1 MKYLLLANI
10 IFIISCNLFAQQNDT
25 MLVVPADSLLSAI
38 NDTLVVEE
46 IERKS
51 DIDTVVY
58 ATATDSLIFFVKDKK
73 MAIYGDGKINY
84 KNTEINSANIIVD
97 FEKYEIEAIGV
108 LKDSASGELT
118 GTPVLVEGS
127 ETYEGRKIR
136 YNFKTGQGVLS
147 MVDTEMEGA
156 FYHGEK
162 IKKVSKDTYFVEDGI
177 YTTCDADCPHYHI
190 YSPKMK
196 AIQEEQLVA
205 EWIFLHFGQVP
216 IPIPIPFAV
225 LPLQS
230 GRRSGL
236 IPPVFGS
243 DATYG
248 TYFGRFGYFW
258 AISDYLDWNVTA
270 DYYTRGSFN
279 LNSRFRYAKR
289 YNFSGSIEGSY
300 SDFTQGESTDP
311 NFSEQIDGR
320 LRWLHNQILTP
331 TLRIDANL
339 EFATQNYLSRNV
351 ANFNDLL
358 RNEIISNTTLSKT
371 WDESGNSASI
381 NYNRRQIIETND
393 IYEVLPN
400 AFFRKAQS
408 YPFRSE
414 SSGQDK
420 NWYELF
426 GYSYTGQFQNNR
438 NKVDGELKIRGGI
451 KHNINAEMSPKFG
464 HFSFAPA
471 IRYEEKWYNKQVE
484 KFSVPSYNG
493 GDSVI
498 TNDVRKI
505 DFVRTFS
512 VGVGTSTK
520 FYGMFSSMIPGI
532 SVIRH
537 SVTPSLSYSYRPDF
551 SETKW
556 GYYGE
561 YTAQDGSTVKYNRFE
576 REIFGGATS
585 GEQQNL
591 NFSVGN
597 NFEMK
602 TIVDPTDTTSKE
614 NKIQLLNLT
623 MGMSYNFAA
632 DSLNFSD
639 LRLNYRTQISDI
651 FDFSGSS
658 SFTPYDY
665 APGITRIN
673 KLLVSEGKG
682 LLRMTNF
689 NFTVGTS
696 ISGDR
701 LKSEETGE
709 ELPPTNEMDEFGLG
723 SAERNVY
730 QGIYTDLDPD
740 FNVPWDISLTYNYNL
755 SRPTPEQETKFSN
768 ISGSLNFNLTPKWKF
783 SVTGSYDIENDEF
796 AAPQIRVSRDLHCWI
811 MNFTWNPI
819 GTYTGFRVEIRVKA
833 PQLKDLMLTK
843 QDQFYDTR

>member
-1 MKYLLLANI
+1 MKYLLLINI
-10 IFIISCNLFAQQNDT
+10 IFIISGNLFAQQNDT
-25 MLVVPADSLLSAI
+25 LLVVPADTLLSAI
-38 NDTLVVEE
+38 KDTSVVEE

-58 ATATDSLIFFVKDKK
+58 ANATDSLIFFVKDKK
-73 MAIYGDGKINY
+73 MAIYGEGKIKY
-84 KNTEINSANIIVD
+84 KATEINSANIIVD
-97 FEKYEIEAIGV
+97 FEKYEIDAIGV

-118 GTPVLVEGS
+118 GTPVLIEGS
-127 ETYEGRKIR
+127 ETYEGRKMR
-136 YNFKTGQGVLS
+136 YNFKTGQGSLS
-147 MVDTEMEGA
+147 MADTEIEGA
-156 FYHGEK
+156 FYHGVK
-162 IKKVSKDTYFVEDGI
+162 IKKVSKNTYFIEDGI
-177 YTTCDADCPHYHI
+177 YTTCDEDRPHYYI
-190 YSPKMK
+190 YAPKMK
-196 AIQEEQLVA
+196 VIQEEQLAA
-205 EWIFLHFGQVP
+205 EWIFLHFGEVPLP
-216 IPIPIPFAV
+216 IPVPFAV

-236 IPPVFGS
+236 IAPVFGN

-258 AISDYLDWNVTA
+258 AISDYMDWNATA

-279 LNSRFRYAKR
+279 LNSRFRYVKR
-289 YNFSGSIEGSY
+289 YNFSGTIEGSY
-300 SDFTQGESTDP
+300 SDFSRGESTDP
-311 NFSEQIDGR
+311 NFSEEIDWR
-320 LRWLHNQILTP
+320 LRWFHNQTLTP
-331 TLRIDANL
+331 TLRFDANL
-339 EFATQNYLSRNV
+339 EFASKNYLTRNV

-358 RNEIISNTTLSKT
+358 RNEIISNATLSKT

-381 NYNRRQIIETND
+381 NYSRRQIIQTND

-400 AFFRKAQS
+400 MFFRKAQS

-438 NKVDGELKIRGGI
+438 NKIDGELKIRGGI
-451 KHNINAEMSPKFG
+451 KHNINADISPKIG
-464 HFSFAPA
+464 HFSLSPSF
-471 IRYEEKWYNKQVE
+471 RYEEKWYNKQVE
-484 KFSVPSYNG
+484 KFSVMSYTG
-493 GDSVI
+493 SDSVV

-520 FYGMFSSMIPGI
+520 FYGMFSSIIPGI
-532 SVIRH
+532 SVMRH
-537 SVTPSLSYSYRPDF
+537 TVTPGLSYSYRPDF
-551 SETKW
+551 SEPKW
-556 GYYGE
+556 GYYAE
-561 YTAQDGSTVKYNRFE
+561 YTSLDGSKVKYNKFE
-576 REIFGGATS
+576 REIFRGATS

-602 TIVDPTDTTSKE
+602 TITDPTDTTSKE

-639 LRLNYRTQISDI
+639 LRLTYRTQISDI
-651 FDFSGSS
+651 FDLSGSS

-673 KLLVSEGKG
+673 KFLISEGKG

-689 NFTVGTS
+689 NFSVTTRL
-696 ISGDR
+696 SGDR
-701 LKSEETGE
+701 LKAETGE
-709 ELPPTNEMDEFGLG
+709 ELPPTNEIDEFGLG
-723 SAERNVY
+723 SADRNVY
-730 QGIYTDLDPD
+730 QGIYTDRDPD
-740 FNVPWDISLTYNYNL
+740 FNIPWDISLTYNYNL
-755 SRPTPEQETKFSN
+755 SSPTPELETKFSN
-768 ISGSLNFNLTPKWKF
+768 LSGSLNFNLTPKWKF

-819 GTYTGFRVEIRVKA
+819 GTYSGFRFEIRVKA
-833 PQLKDLMLTK
+833 PQLQDLKITK
-843 QDQFYDTR
+843 QDQFYNTR